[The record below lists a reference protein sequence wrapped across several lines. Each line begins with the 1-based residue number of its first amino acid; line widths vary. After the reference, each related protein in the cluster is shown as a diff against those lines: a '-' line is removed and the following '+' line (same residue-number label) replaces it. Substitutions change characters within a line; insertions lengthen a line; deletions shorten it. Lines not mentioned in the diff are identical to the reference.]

1 MAETKLSIA
10 MNKLLE
16 CSICL
21 ERLKK
26 PKMLPCQHNFCME
39 PCLIGLADYEKDEV
53 KCPLCRKS
61 YSLTDKGIQGFP
73 NNLLLGMICYKSY
86 ISKIMICTG

>member
-1 MAETKLSIA
+1 MAEGIHSLT

-21 ERLKK
+21 ERFKK

-39 PCLIGLADYEKDEV
+39 PCLIGLTDYENDEV
-53 KCPLCRKS
+53 QCPLCRET
-61 YSLTDKGIQGFP
+61 YDLTDEGIQGFP
-73 NNLLLGMICYKSY
+73 NNLLLGTVSH
-86 ISKIMICTG
+86 